1 MKIAFFKDIDID
13 EVEEARKNH
22 HKLKVEFEKLK
33 ERAKNTEAA
42 RSELY
47 IANKVNLSN
56 IADYEKEIE
65 MTMRS
70 NNVLLQELCLIR
82 VDLGVEETKL
92 DNDRLDETTELLLEK
107 APDIDTRIRAP
118 TADLPRGY
126 NPFKRHTA
134 DQRATM
140 KASVNLILKILELAV

>member
-70 NNVLLQELCLIR
+70 NNVLL
-82 VDLGVEETKL
+82 
-92 DNDRLDETTELLLEK
+92 
-107 APDIDTRIRAP
+107 
-118 TADLPRGY
+118 
-126 NPFKRHTA
+126 
-134 DQRATM
+134 
-140 KASVNLILKILELAV
+140 